1 MYFIYIKLLF
11 VDLLLIIVVK
21 RYEVV
26 ISGNELS
33 PDVTHLIDRNKRASK
48 NCCEKFLLFELFLPV
63 QLHFCEIW
71 ICWRSCFQK
80 SVNIFLFLY
89 IN

>member
-26 ISGNELS
+26 IVEMSLALMS
-33 PDVTHLIDRNKRASK
+33 RT
-48 NCCEKFLLFELFLPV
+48 
-63 QLHFCEIW
+63 
-71 ICWRSCFQK
+71 
-80 SVNIFLFLY
+80 
-89 IN
+89 